1 MKKNEELREIPLKNY
16 VILGIIILITI
27 FILYYFYMWYDAYNE
42 SKINM
47 PIMNRYM
54 DVINYNE
61 IEDFVIENPDTLIY
75 VSVLENEEIREFEKK
90 LKTEFKNKNIL
101 NDILYLDLTSEL
113 KDDDIK
119 DEIRED
125 YSINTLSI
133 MDVPCIVLFDDGNL
147 KSIYSIKDNGYNVS
161 SVVEYINNIRLD
173 MDSEIDG

>member
-16 VILGIIILITI
+16 IILGIIIVITI

-61 IEDFVIENPDTLIY
+61 LEDFITENPDTLIY
-75 VSVLENEEIREFEKK
+75 VSVLEDEEIREFEKEFK
-90 LKTEFKNKNIL
+90 NQFKNKNVL

-113 KDDDIK
+113 EDK
-119 DEIRED
+119 EIREEIID
-125 YSINTLSI
+125 EYSINTLS
-133 MDVPCIVLFDDGNL
+133 MSDVPSIVLFDDGSL
-147 KSIYSIKDNGYNVS
+147 KSIYSVKDNNYNVHA
-161 SVVEYINNIRLD
+161 VVDYINNIRLD
-173 MDSEIDG
+173 MDSEIDD